1 MTALKPMVA
10 EKCTGTRNILS
21 HLFVY
26 AVVLIAILP
35 QITVIVTSFL
45 ARRRN
50 RIHRRLFPGKL
61 QEHPRYSKNNNTAIF
76 NHLTCSEY
84 APLPLWW
91 CSVSSYPT

>member
-35 QITVIVTSFL
+35 RLQSSSTSFL
-45 ARRRN
+45 ATRRRN

-61 QEHPRYSKNNNTAIF
+61 QEHPV
-76 NHLTCSEY
+76 LQEQ
-84 APLPLWW
+84 
-91 CSVSSYPT
+91 